1 MTDPPADE
9 EVTSSGFPDL
19 FGAIFRSAGMGIAV
33 VDDDGHLVRTNAALQ
48 RMWGYSAEELRGM
61 AFDDISH
68 PDDAT
73 ADREQFR
80 EVLDR
85 TRTGYQFEKRFIHSA
100 GHVVWGRVTVSLLR
114 KYERRSVLAV
124 VMVEDVSSRKEAEEA
139 LIRER
144 AYLEHLFESI
154 PEGVVLVDTQDRVLR
169 INPEFS
175 RLFGYES
182 DEAVGRHLE
191 DLIIPPGREE
201 EARAITRR
209 ISEGERVRLD
219 TFRRSKDGTPIEVGV
234 VGTSVEFD
242 GRGIA
247 VYGIYQDIRERKSLE
262 SALRRA
268 STTDELTG
276 VLNRRGFLALARR
289 EWKLAR
295 RRDHEMMLIYADLDD
310 FKEIND
316 EFGHAEGDQVLR
328 SVGRLMRDSVRATDL
343 IARMGGDEFVALAV
357 EAKTD
362 AAIFSRI
369 EESIRRFNADSG
381 LPYQIAMSMGSVT
394 IPARSVGSLEE
405 LLSKADARMYE
416 EKRRRHAAS

>member
-9 EVTSSGFPDL
+9 EATSNGFPDL
-19 FGAIFRSAGMGIAV
+19 FGAVFRSAGMGIAV
-33 VDDDGHLVRTNAALQ
+33 VDDDGRLVRTNAALQ

-61 AFDDISH
+61 AFDAISH
-68 PDDAT
+68 PDDAE
-73 ADREQFR
+73 ADQAQFR

-85 TRTGYQFEKRFIHSA
+85 SRTGYQIEKRFIHRS
-100 GHVVWGRVTVSLLR
+100 GLVVWGRVTVSLLR
-114 KYERRSVLAV
+114 RFEGRSVLAV
-124 VMVEDVSSRKEAEEA
+124 VMVEDVSDRKEAAEA
-139 LIRER
+139 LNRER
-144 AYLEHLFESI
+144 AYLERLFESI
-154 PEGVVLVDTQDRVLR
+154 PEGVALVDTDDRVLR

-175 RLFGYES
+175 RLFGYEA
-182 DEAVGRHLE
+182 EEVVGQHLE
-191 DLIIPPGREE
+191 ELIVPPGRER
-201 EARAITRR
+201 EARRITRR

-219 TFRRSKDGTPIEVGV
+219 TVRRHKDGTLIEVGV
-234 VGTSVEFD
+234 VGTPVEFE

-262 SALRRA
+262 AALRRA

-276 VLNRRGFLALARR
+276 VLNRRGFLSLARR

-316 EFGHAEGDQVLR
+316 EYGHVEGDQVLK

-343 IARMGGDEFVALAV
+343 VARMGGDEFVALAI
-357 EAKTD
+357 ESKTD

-369 EESIRRFNADSG
+369 EASIREFNESSG
-381 LPYQIAMSMGSVT
+381 LPYRIAMSIGSVT
-394 IPARSVGSLEE
+394 IPARSVDSLEE

-416 EKRRRHAAS
+416 EKRRRQAAS